1 MSKTSCFHI
10 TSFTVLD
17 TSTIIKN
24 AGILAYIYNIQL
36 KHQMQLIRKAL
47 FIFKGSVF
55 ITYKRNRG
63 TRDAHRLIY
72 KTNAKTVQYVQVKI
86 QLVNM

>member
-1 MSKTSCFHI
+1 
-10 TSFTVLD
+10 
-17 TSTIIKN
+17 
-24 AGILAYIYNIQL
+24 
-36 KHQMQLIRKAL
+36 MQLIRKAL

-55 ITYKRNRG
+55 ITYKRNCG
-63 TRDAHRLIY
+63 TRDAHRLFY